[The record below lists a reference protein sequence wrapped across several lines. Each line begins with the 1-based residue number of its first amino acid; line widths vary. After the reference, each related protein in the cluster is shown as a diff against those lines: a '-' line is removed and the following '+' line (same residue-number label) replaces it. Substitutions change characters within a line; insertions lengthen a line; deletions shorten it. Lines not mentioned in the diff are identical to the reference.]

1 MREMLK
7 TLAKRSFAANK
18 VRNLIAVLA
27 IVLTTILF
35 TSITTLGMGTIQSM
49 TLTMQ
54 IQKGSKSDGDFR
66 NMTSKQFE
74 IMKQADFIKI
84 AGLRL
89 PVAFLSNASH
99 HTIEF
104 DVLDEAQAKL
114 TFCMPSHGN
123 VPTKENEIVTS
134 DLALRDLGIEPEIG
148 ANITIIFTAHGK
160 TYELP
165 MVVSGWFEATS
176 DQVSMMWAGISFHD
190 TNPEIF
196 QYTYDKDK
204 EMAGTYCS
212 DFIATN
218 SVGLKE
224 KMKNLAIHL
233 GGDPENLN
241 ADNYLPA
248 IINSTTHQVLEPS
261 FIIMIAVFILLF
273 ILCGYL
279 LIYNIFDIAVM
290 QEIRRYGLYRTI
302 GMSKHQVKTLINR
315 QAIWLSLVGI
325 PLGLMIGFLIG
336 KSVLPFIMDTVSS
349 DYKNISVEVSPSPI
363 IFLGATFL
371 AIFTVFLSTRK
382 PIKMATSISPIEAFH
397 YVENSTGKKEKK
409 KSALFT
415 NISRLAWS
423 NLGRNHRRSAFIII
437 SLMLCVIF
445 LNCVGTISSSLDI
458 EKQVSYVI
466 RTDFAITNVASSSLI
481 KGFVSRK
488 DALNQQAIQ
497 DIKKQPGIIE
507 GAPVYKNTIEDTNVT
522 YDFGH
527 SLTDEI
533 FTNENNGMTFGFDKN
548 YMKFGLGDDKR
559 PICNVYGMEES
570 AIARMDLRQGEMDTH
585 LLYEKMSKGEGVIVG
600 VEVNRTNMLL
610 IEDLDFVDVG
620 QIITVYKNGQPVKK
634 LPILAKAAIN
644 GDDLEIGYTCNGP
657 IEVGGDGLLLYLSE
671 NIYKELYDKPT
682 IYKYAFNVEK
692 EHQLE
697 MTEFLDNYTKIDTSV
712 NYLTSQSARK
722 DALNTKTMIHFV
734 GGLVGIIFGLV
745 GVLNLMNT
753 LITTILTRRHEF
765 ATMQSIG
772 MTNRQLKKMIVLES
786 VYYALGACLL
796 GLIFSALCNLTLI
809 RGILSSMWQ
818 YNFHF
823 TLLPAFI
830 VSISLFLVSIIVP
843 ILALKFF
850 HKGSIV
856 EQLRVTE

>member
-66 NMTSKQFE
+66 NMTSKQFG

-104 DVLDEAQAKL
+104 DVLDEAQAEL

-273 ILCGYL
+273 VLCGYL

-325 PLGLMIGFLIG
+325 PLGLIIGFLIG
-336 KSVLPFIMDTVSS
+336 KSVLPFIMNTVSS

-371 AIFTVFLSTRK
+371 AIFTVFL
-382 PIKMATSISPIEAFH
+382 
-397 YVENSTGKKEKK
+397 
-409 KSALFT
+409 L
-415 NISRLAWS
+415 
-423 NLGRNHRRSAFIII
+423 
-437 SLMLCVIF
+437 
-445 LNCVGTISSSLDI
+445 
-458 EKQVSYVI
+458 
-466 RTDFAITNVASSSLI
+466 SLI
-481 KGFVSRK
+481 H
-488 DALNQQAIQ
+488 I
-497 DIKKQPGIIE
+497 
-507 GAPVYKNTIEDTNVT
+507 
-522 YDFGH
+522 
-527 SLTDEI
+527 
-533 FTNENNGMTFGFDKN
+533 
-548 YMKFGLGDDKR
+548 
-559 PICNVYGMEES
+559 
-570 AIARMDLRQGEMDTH
+570 
-585 LLYEKMSKGEGVIVG
+585 
-600 VEVNRTNMLL
+600 
-610 IEDLDFVDVG
+610 
-620 QIITVYKNGQPVKK
+620 
-634 LPILAKAAIN
+634 
-644 GDDLEIGYTCNGP
+644 
-657 IEVGGDGLLLYLSE
+657 
-671 NIYKELYDKPT
+671 
-682 IYKYAFNVEK
+682 
-692 EHQLE
+692 
-697 MTEFLDNYTKIDTSV
+697 
-712 NYLTSQSARK
+712 
-722 DALNTKTMIHFV
+722 
-734 GGLVGIIFGLV
+734 
-745 GVLNLMNT
+745 
-753 LITTILTRRHEF
+753 
-765 ATMQSIG
+765 
-772 MTNRQLKKMIVLES
+772 
-786 VYYALGACLL
+786 
-796 GLIFSALCNLTLI
+796 
-809 RGILSSMWQ
+809 
-818 YNFHF
+818 
-823 TLLPAFI
+823 
-830 VSISLFLVSIIVP
+830 
-843 ILALKFF
+843 
-850 HKGSIV
+850 
-856 EQLRVTE
+856 